1 MSGARN
7 DVARRKLHGLASYVR
22 ELEEIRPTA
31 LAAYGKDVRA
41 RRSVERLL
49 QLLVESGSEAI
60 QRLLLLSGRPAPG
73 DYAGTFRAA
82 SDAGLLPSS
91 LAEELVSFAGL
102 RNVLVHE
109 YEKVDDAVV
118 HARSERAIPVFT
130 RLVAEVRRSQRRI

>member
-22 ELEEIRPTA
+22 ELEEVRPA
-31 LAAYGKDVRA
+31 NLAAYREDVRD

-49 QLLVESGSEAI
+49 QLLVESGSEVV

-82 SDAGLLPSS
+82 SDAVLVSAD

-102 RNVLVHE
+102 RNILVHE

-118 HARSERAIPVFT
+118 HARSGRAIPVFT
-130 RLVAEVRRSQRRI
+130 RLVAEVRRSLRRI